1 MSQFFAILLAGIGT
15 YLSRAIFVIALADR
29 SFPPLALRALE
40 YVAPAVMGALIVSM
54 LTSTDGQV
62 RIAGPEMAGLCSA
75 ALVAWKTRNH
85 IFTLITGMAVF
96 WIVAALLS
104 TW

>member
-1 MSQFFAILLAGIGT
+1 
-15 YLSRAIFVIALADR
+15 YLSRAIFIVVLADR

-54 LTSTDGQV
+54 LTTAEGEV
-62 RIAGPEMAGLCSA
+62 VIGAPEVTGLTCA

-85 IFTLITGMAVF
+85 IYTLLTGMTVF
-96 WIVAALLS
+96 WCVAAIVV
-104 TW
+104 